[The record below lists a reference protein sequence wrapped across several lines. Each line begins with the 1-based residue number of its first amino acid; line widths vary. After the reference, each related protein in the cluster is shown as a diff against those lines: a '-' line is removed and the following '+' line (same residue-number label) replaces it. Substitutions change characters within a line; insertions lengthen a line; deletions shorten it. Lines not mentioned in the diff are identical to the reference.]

1 MKRTHFFSLSTFF
14 LLLFLALGSV
24 QPLSAQPQGPRPR
37 CERGGGSRH
46 GKAFDLKKF
55 QTELSAHITK
65 KAGLTNEEA
74 ERFFPLFFQMKA
86 EQRSLMHK
94 KEKAIRVA
102 AKRPG
107 ITESECQKVI
117 RQLNAIDEKFQKVE
131 GSYSKRLIKIIGA
144 KKYLKVLQADRSF
157 GRDVFR
163 RMTSGQ
169 QRKNEN

>member
-1 MKRTHFFSLSTFF
+1 
-14 LLLFLALGSV
+14 
-24 QPLSAQPQGPRPR
+24 
-37 CERGGGSRH
+37 
-46 GKAFDLKKF
+46 
-55 QTELSAHITK
+55 
-65 KAGLTNEEA
+65 
-74 ERFFPLFFQMKA
+74 
-86 EQRSLMHK
+86 MHK

-131 GSYSKRLIKIIGA
+131 GTYSKRLIKIIGA

-163 RMTSGQ
+163 RMTSVQ
-169 QRKNEN
+169 QRKK

>member
-14 LLLFLALGSV
+14 LLLCLALGSV
-24 QPLSAQPQGPRPR
+24 QPLSAQPQGPPPPR

-131 GSYSKRLIKIIGA
+131 GTYSKRLIKIIGA

-169 QRKNEN
+169 HRRK